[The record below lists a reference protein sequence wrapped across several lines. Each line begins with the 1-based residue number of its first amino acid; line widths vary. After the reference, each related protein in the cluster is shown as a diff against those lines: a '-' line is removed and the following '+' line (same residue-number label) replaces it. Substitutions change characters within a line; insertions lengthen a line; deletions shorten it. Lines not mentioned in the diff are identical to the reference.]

1 MSLIS
6 TSFTIS
12 LFTFASHLVCSP
24 NAAIPLYRLSP
35 FRMPFNLRPRPSR
48 TPDIFI
54 DIPQRTEK
62 PKSKKKHSTSTRKPI
77 MSTPTTT
84 STALSR
90 GPLRKLDLDHSYV
103 GGIEPPR
110 KAPKTQRHK
119 RWKHFGEPL
128 EDTTQLPED
137 WTDSEPDLSDE
148 WGSRFHVVKWNVL
161 MTRAGTGTRKLKD
174 AKSESKITFS
184 FRDSRQSWRYWRRR
198 KRTKSNSAQLFL
210 NPSIN

>member
-148 WGSRFHVVKWNVL
+148 WGSRFHVGEMECTNDSLRDWDAQIERCKERIEDNILVSRFK
-161 MTRAGTGTRKLKD
+161 AKLEILEEEK
-174 AKSESKITFS
+174 AYKE
-184 FRDSRQSWRYWRRR
+184 
-198 KRTKSNSAQLFL
+198 
-210 NPSIN
+210 